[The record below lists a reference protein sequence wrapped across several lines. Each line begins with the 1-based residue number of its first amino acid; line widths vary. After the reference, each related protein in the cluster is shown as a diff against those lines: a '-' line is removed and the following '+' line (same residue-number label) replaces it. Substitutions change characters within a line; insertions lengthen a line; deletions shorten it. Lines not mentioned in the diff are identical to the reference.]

1 MSKRKSTMAG
11 LNATMRHCH
20 NLYNKY
26 KEDQQALAEINQ
38 AAKDAVELIQSIE
51 KQLEFEK
58 GFNGN
63 LCEAIAEK
71 RKVKELEQFSKIQK
85 QDIFGKWIMC
95 SERLP
100 ERGEDVILFFR
111 DTYHTHPSW
120 PKTSVQAAWR
130 CNVDEET
137 LPNGQ
142 WAILGRLWN
151 NTVLDIEDGIA
162 WMPMP
167 YARMMEV

>member
-1 MSKRKSTMAG
+1 MAG

-20 NLYNKY
+20 NMYNEASSEK
-26 KEDQQALAEINQ
+26 QIWLAEINQ
-38 AAKDAVELIQSIE
+38 AAKDAVELIKSIE

-71 RKVKELEQFSKIQK
+71 RKIKELEQFSKIQK
-85 QDIFGKWIMC
+85 QDVFGKWIMC

-100 ERGEDVILFFR
+100 EIGENVILYFL

-120 PKTSVQAAWR
+120 PRRTVSSAWR
-130 CNVDEET
+130 CNVDKET
-137 LPNGQ
+137 TPNGQ
-142 WAILGRLWN
+142 WAITGRLWN
-151 NTVLDIEDGIA
+151 DTVIDIEDGIA

-167 YARMMEV
+167 NAQLMEE